1 MNPTENT
8 ITPSSNDED
17 DHRQYAMQLV
27 NASVLPMV
35 LKACIELNVLEIIGR
50 AGPKARLSSSQI
62 ASQVPCHNLVLLDR
76 MLGLLASYSILTCSV
91 VDAGN
96 HSHKVNQVER
106 LYSLAPVSKYFIR
119 NAHGVSLAP
128 MFQANQDKIMMDMWY
143 HMKDAVIEG
152 GLPFNKVY
160 GMNASE
166 YIVKNPSYLRLLRAS
181 MSDYNTM
188 FMEKVLETC
197 KGFEGLKSI
206 VDVGGGDASVLN
218 TILGKYPAISGI
230 NFDIPAVIKNTANY
244 PGIEHVSG
252 DMFISIPKGDAIFL
266 KWMLHSWDDDHC
278 VKILKNCYAALPD
291 HGKVMVV
298 ELVVPEAP
306 ESTVDVRSKLQ
317 FDLILMNMNPG
328 GKERTEREFKTLAE
342 AAGFSNIKVECSV
355 YNFSLMEFYK

>member
-1 MNPTENT
+1 MNPTENSIET
-8 ITPSSNDED
+8 SSNEED

-35 LKACIELNVLEIIGR
+35 LKACFELNLLEIIGG
-50 AGPKARLSSSQI
+50 AGPNARLSASQI
-62 ASQVPCHNLVLLDR
+62 ASQVPCLNPFLLDR
-76 MLGLLASYSILTCSV
+76 MLGLLASYSILMCSV

-119 NAHGVSLAP
+119 NANGVSLAS

-152 GLPFNKVY
+152 GLPFNKAY
-160 GMNASE
+160 GMNASA
-166 YIVKNPSYLRLLRAS
+166 YIVKNPSYLQLFRAS

-188 FMEKVLETC
+188 FMEKVLETY

-206 VDVGGGDASVLN
+206 VDVGGGDASILN
-218 TILGKYPAISGI
+218 AILSKYPTIKGI
-230 NFDIPAVIKNTANY
+230 NFDIPAVIENAATY
-244 PGIEHVSG
+244 PRIEHVAG
-252 DMFISIPKGDAIFL
+252 DMFISIPNGDAIFL
-266 KWMLHSWDDDHC
+266 KWMLHSWDDEHC
-278 VKILKNCYAALPD
+278 VRILKNCYAALPD

-298 ELVVPEAP
+298 ELVVPESP

-342 AAGFSNIKVECSV
+342 AAGFSNIEVKCSV
-355 YNFSLMEFYK
+355 YSFSLMEFYK